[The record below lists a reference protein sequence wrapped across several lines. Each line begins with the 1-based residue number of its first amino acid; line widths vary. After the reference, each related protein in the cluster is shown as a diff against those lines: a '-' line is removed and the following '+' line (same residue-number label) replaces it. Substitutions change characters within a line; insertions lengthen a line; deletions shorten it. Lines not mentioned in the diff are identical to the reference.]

1 MVIRVTPETKEQI
14 EFLRDWQ
21 SSSSMD
27 FWSLPG
33 NTKQPADIHVSPQS
47 YT

>member
-21 SSSSMD
+21 SSSSSMD

-33 NTKQPADIHVSPQS
+33 NTKQPADIHVNPQS
-47 YT
+47 